1 MNDSHLYN
9 VLANA
14 LGTIEM
20 QRQEI
25 AVLRPAADGYRRLSQ
40 MLDLARCDNRP
51 EQAYGVDVQW
61 ELKQAMEEIHASM
74 SAAKSQAHRAA
85 GAKPADYGDLRS
97 AFAQAKAGRKPN
109 AYAAGEPH
117 DEERREA
124 TGEDIFD
131 PDNPDLRPDIE
142 LEIDRVEK
150 AQRLYDATEHPPG
163 TAAID
168 LSGRGFASA
177 QDRQRVE
184 PIAERDV

>member
-25 AVLRPAADGYRRLSQ
+25 AVLRPAADGYARLSQ
-40 MLDLARCDNRP
+40 LLDLAHGSINRA

-61 ELKQAMEEIHASM
+61 EIRQAMEEIHIKM

-97 AFAQAKAGRKPN
+97 AFAQAKASREPG
-109 AYAAGEPH
+109 AYYEAGEPH
-117 DEERREA
+117 DEERKEA
-124 TGEDIFD
+124 TGEDRAEA
-131 PDNPDLRPDIE
+131 P
-142 LEIDRVEK
+142 
-150 AQRLYDATEHPPG
+150 QRLYEATEHPPG

>member
-97 AFAQAKAGRKPN
+97 AFAQAKNRHAGSEGEVPADMLRDR
-109 AYAAGEPH
+109 GEPH

-124 TGEDIFD
+124 TGEDF
-131 PDNPDLRPDIE
+131 
-142 LEIDRVEK
+142 